1 MRGDPRII
9 RSVLGVLMIVG
20 TLTCTVEAPID
31 RSCSPGSDAAGCGP
45 SPSVGPSPSLG
56 PAPSRDTVFRTWA
69 PANERAGVI
78 SGAHALEA
86 AGHFDLLVLSSSIG
100 RERLRAMARVDPQ
113 LRLLVYM
120 NAAFAQSKE
129 ANTYPRSW
137 YARDASGEKIRSVG
151 FGNWLMDVSE
161 PGWIRERA
169 ARCQGFIEAGG
180 FGGCMLD
187 LLGTS
192 PLLPGYATG
201 IPVHEETHEGWLAKD
216 WLRATSRIARTVA
229 RAVRPAVVIGNGL
242 GNGARF
248 FDRAAPSSV
257 LLEGVDGGIA
267 EAWLRSP
274 REPLD
279 AAPTTAE
286 WLLDI
291 ELLSRAGEDGDA
303 VLVLTKAWAD
313 GTELQKDRLHEFA
326 LASFLLG
333 MEGNA
338 YFAFSYSPRSDPLR
352 WHPWWDLKIG
362 RAIERFGVVDG
373 VYRRRFSRGLVLV
386 NPADEARS
394 TIVDGDRVDL
404 RGVPVHVA
412 DLPAHS
418 GLVLL
423 DDPAV

>member
-1 MRGDPRII
+1 M
-9 RSVLGVLMIVG
+9 LGVLVIVG
-20 TLTCTVEAPID
+20 TLTCTVEVPTD

-45 SPSVGPSPSLG
+45 SPSVGP
-56 PAPSRDTVFRTWA
+56 APSRDGVFQTWA

-78 SGAHALEA
+78 SPAQALEA
-86 AGHFDLLVLSSSIG
+86 AGHFDLLVLSSSIEG
-100 RERLRAMARVDPQ
+100 EQLRAMAGVDPQ
-113 LRLLVYM
+113 LRMLVYL
-120 NAAFAQSKE
+120 NASFAQSRE
-129 ANTYPRSW
+129 ANTYPSSW
-137 YARDASGEKIRSVG
+137 YARDARGEKIRSVG

-169 ARCQGFIEAGG
+169 ERCQGFIEARG

-201 IPVHEETHEGWLAKD
+201 IPVREETHEEWRAKD

-248 FDRAAPSSV
+248 FDPAAPSSV

-279 AAPTTAE
+279 AAPSTAE

-291 ELLSRAGEDGDA
+291 ELLSRAGAGSDA
-303 VLVLTKAWAD
+303 VLVLTKAWGD
-313 GTELQKDRLHEFA
+313 GTEQQKDRLHEFA

-352 WHPWWDLKIG
+352 WHPWWDLEIG
-362 RAIERFGVVDG
+362 SAIGRFGVVDG
-373 VYRRRFSRGLVLV
+373 IYRRRFSGGLVLV
-386 NPADEARS
+386 NPTDEARR

-404 RGVPVHVA
+404 RGIPVRIA

-423 DDPAV
+423 DDAGV